1 MQGTFQNIP
10 FLSPVFSSILEC
22 SNTFHD
28 LLLSSITFF
37 NFLLH
42 FTECKTLRC
51 TYNKNFLQVYMQLFI
66 LSLGHIQS
74 LPKVLE
80 HLQYFLDHL
89 INTPLSPSEQC
100 WFMEDIHAA
109 HTSIYVEITLIDVS
123 VQLNIVLRGQGM
135 VILCFRPET

>member
-1 MQGTFQNIP
+1 MSSWHSIVNIHY
-10 FLSPVFSSILEC
+10 LSVPIL
-22 SNTFHD
+22 
-28 LLLSSITFF
+28 
-37 NFLLH
+37 
-42 FTECKTLRC
+42 
-51 TYNKNFLQVYMQLFI
+51 
-66 LSLGHIQS
+66 QS

-89 INTPLSPSEQC
+89 INTPLPPSEQC

-123 VQLNIVLRGQGM
+123 VQLNIVLRGEGM

>member
-1 MQGTFQNIP
+1 MHWSSTNHLGEQNY
-10 FLSPVFSSILEC
+10 LLKGRSS
-22 SNTFHD
+22 
-28 LLLSSITFF
+28 
-37 NFLLH
+37 
-42 FTECKTLRC
+42 R
-51 TYNKNFLQVYMQLFI
+51 
-66 LSLGHIQS
+66 S

-123 VQLNIVLRGQGM
+123 VQLNIVLRGEGM
-135 VILCFRPET
+135 VILCFGPET

>member
-1 MQGTFQNIP
+1 M
-10 FLSPVFSSILEC
+10 VFDPLLVIQVPLGAW
-22 SNTFHD
+22 
-28 LLLSSITFF
+28 LLSDVSYSD
-37 NFLLH
+37 
-42 FTECKTLRC
+42 ECRTKK
-51 TYNKNFLQVYMQLFI
+51 YFQYAK
-66 LSLGHIQS
+66 IQS

-89 INTPLSPSEQC
+89 INTALFPSEQC

-123 VQLNIVLRGQGM
+123 VQLNIVLRGEGM